1 MTNLKSTI
9 LTTSAL
15 VLSLSLGACGQD
27 TSEAIKTA
35 ETKVVETTSAQ
46 IETTPVETT
55 SGTTPA
61 EPEATPVSAPADAPQ
76 SAPKSENHDG
86 HIHGAD
92 DGHDHSAHNQSAHAA
107 PIDIDFVYDIAP
119 NDFTVGNANA
129 PVNMIVYAS
138 VVCGHCGGWFTNDW
152 PVIKKKYIDTGKMQM
167 AFREIP
173 TQPQEIAI
181 PGFIVAACA
190 PEDEYMD
197 MIVHQ
202 MQTQEETFAALKEG
216 TFQTIFD
223 GWTIKAGLDTE
234 AKLKACFERKD
245 HITRINASSQRMT
258 AAGLMGVP
266 SIIINGEA
274 FKDQDKSADAL
285 SKRIDALLE

>member
-15 VLSLSLGACGQD
+15 VLSLSLAACGQE
-27 TSEAIKTA
+27 TNEAIKTA
-35 ETKVVETTSAQ
+35 ETKVVETASTQ
-46 IETTPVETT
+46 IETNQTATPVK
-55 SGTTPA
+55 
-61 EPEATPVSAPADAPQ
+61 PEATPVSAPADAPQ
-76 SAPKSENHDG
+76 SAPQPTAEAENHDG
-86 HIHGAD
+86 HDHGAD
-92 DGHDHSAHNQSAHAA
+92 DGHDHSSHAA

-119 NDFTVGNANA
+119 DDFTVGGANA

-152 PVIKKKYIDTGKMQM
+152 PVIKEKYIDTGKLQM

-173 TQPQEIAI
+173 TQPQEIAV

-245 HITRINASSQRMT
+245 HITRLNASSQRMT

-266 SIIINGEA
+266 SIIINGEP
-274 FKDQDKSADAL
+274 FKDQDKSAEAL